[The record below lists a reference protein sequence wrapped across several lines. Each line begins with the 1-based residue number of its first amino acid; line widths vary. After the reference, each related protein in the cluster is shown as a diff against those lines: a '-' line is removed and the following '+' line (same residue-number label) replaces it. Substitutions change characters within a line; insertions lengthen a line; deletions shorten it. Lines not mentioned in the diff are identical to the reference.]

1 MKLQLLACA
10 LTAVLSLSC
19 DNHPQSQQGRMNQS
33 DANSTE
39 DQLQEYAD
47 KIIGKIPGG
56 ARSNGAYAGMTVAES
71 AFSDM
76 WYFWQA
82 SIINSGDV
90 AGYFS
95 WLDARR
101 ADLEAIGAQ
110 GCLRALEALRPH
122 YEKAVKEGTE
132 ANWPKGDPDYRKLI
146 ESLEVP
152 AFEDDWEELLL
163 SFAKTHLSTQP
174 E

>member
-1 MKLQLLACA
+1 M
-10 LTAVLSLSC
+10 
-19 DNHPQSQQGRMNQS
+19 NHS

-47 KIIGKIPGG
+47 TIGGKMPGG
-56 ARSNGAYAGMTVAES
+56 DRINGSYAGMTVAES
-71 AFSDM
+71 TFADM
-76 WYFWQA
+76 WFFWQA
-82 SIINSGDV
+82 AIINSGDV

-110 GCLRALEALRPH
+110 GCLRALESLRPH
-122 YEKAVKEGTE
+122 YETAVSEGRE
-132 ANWPKGDPDYRKLI
+132 ANWPKGDPDFRQLI
-146 ESLEVP
+146 ESLEEP

-163 SFAKTHLSTQP
+163 SFAQAKLAP
-174 E
+174 ESE